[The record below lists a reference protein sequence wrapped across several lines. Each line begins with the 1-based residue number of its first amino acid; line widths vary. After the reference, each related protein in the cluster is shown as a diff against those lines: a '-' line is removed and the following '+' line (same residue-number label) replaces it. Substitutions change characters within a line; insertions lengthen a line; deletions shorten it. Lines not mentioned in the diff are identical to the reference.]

1 MNSNIWLL
9 TFADAISIATTLI
22 LASLG
27 AILTERSGVI
37 NLGVEGMLLM
47 GAVTGFVIAD
57 SSGNLWLALLVS
69 VLVGVVLSAVHAA
82 LTIGLRANQ
91 IVSGL
96 AMVIFGTGLSQFI
109 GKPVEGLPRPVIIR
123 PLNFGAL
130 SDIPILGPVVFG
142 HDLFTYL
149 TWLLAAGLSFY
160 LHRTRP
166 GLLLRATGDAPAT
179 VDAQGGSVARIRW
192 MHVIAGGA
200 LMSFA
205 GAWYM
210 FARAAAWSQAATT
223 NGIGWIALALVVF
236 ASWRPLRAIGGAV
249 LFGFT
254 LQVPFTLQAEQIS
267 ILPPTI
273 VAMFPY
279 LVTLAVLV
287 ALSTPR
293 ARRLL
298 GAPKLLGQP
307 FVRDER

>member
-1 MNSNIWLL
+1 V
-9 TFADAISIATTLI
+9 
-22 LASLG
+22 
-27 AILTERSGVI
+27 VI
-37 NLGVEGMLLM
+37 NSLDM
-47 GAVTGFVIAD
+47 GWLTDLPFV
-57 SSGNLWLALLVS
+57 
-69 VLVGVVLSAVHAA
+69 
-82 LTIGLRANQ
+82 
-91 IVSGL
+91 
-96 AMVIFGTGLSQFI
+96 
-109 GKPVEGLPRPVIIR
+109 
-123 PLNFGAL
+123 
-130 SDIPILGPVVFG
+130 GPVVFG
-142 HDLFTYL
+142 HDIFTYA
-149 TWLLAAGLSFY
+149 TWLLAAGASFY

-166 GLLLRATGDAPAT
+166 GLVLRATGDAPAT

-192 MHVIAGGA
+192 GHTVVGGA

-249 LFGFT
+249 LFGFS
-254 LQVPFTLQAEQIS
+254 LQVPFTLQAEQIDL
-267 ILPPTI
+267 LPPTI

-279 LVTLAVLV
+279 VVTLIVLV
-287 ALSTPR
+287 LLSTPR

>member
-27 AILTERSGVI
+27 AMITERSGVI

-47 GAVTGFVIAD
+47 GAVTAFLVAEG
-57 SSGNLWLALLVS
+57 SGNLWLALFVAT
-69 VLVGVVLSAVHAA
+69 LVGVALSTVHAA
-82 LTIGLRANQ
+82 LTVGLRANQ

-96 AMVIFGTGLSQFI
+96 AMVIFGTGLSQFV
-109 GKPVEGLPRPVIIR
+109 GKPVEGNPRPVQIE
-123 PLNFGAL
+123 PMHLGAL
-130 SDIPILGPVVFG
+130 SDIPFFGPVVFG
-142 HDLFTYL
+142 HDIFTYL
-149 TWLLAAGLSFY
+149 TWVLAGLASFY
-160 LHRTRP
+160 IHRTRP

-192 MHVIAGGA
+192 VHTVVGGA
-200 LMSFA
+200 LMAFA

-223 NGIGWIALALVVF
+223 SGIGWIALALVVF

-249 LFGFT
+249 LFGFS

-267 ILPPTI
+267 VLPPTI

-298 GAPKLLGQP
+298 GAPKMLGQP